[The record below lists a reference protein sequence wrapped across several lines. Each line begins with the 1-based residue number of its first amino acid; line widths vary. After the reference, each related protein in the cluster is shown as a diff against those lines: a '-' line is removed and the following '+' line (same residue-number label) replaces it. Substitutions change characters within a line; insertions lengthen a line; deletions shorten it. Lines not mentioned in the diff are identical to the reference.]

1 MSEIWI
7 SKQEAATLIGKQG
20 DFVRAQILPRM
31 VQDGKRRGS
40 GRGAPWELRGSA
52 VVQAYVEYLAEAAT
66 GDPESYSVSDSP
78 ALERQRMARARLL
91 EYELAE
97 RCRELISVEL
107 FQRAV
112 GAAFLPLRKFAEEQI
127 TEHGNGTAD
136 AWADAVEEFSQE
148 IQRVIG
154 QPVDTD
160 REDEPAEAP
169 KPAGSSASDSTD

>member
-1 MSEIWI
+1 VAEIWI

-31 VQDGKRRGS
+31 SDDGKRRGS

-52 VVQAYVEYLAEAAT
+52 VVNAYVEYLAEAAT

-97 RCRELISVEL
+97 RCGELISVEL
-107 FQRAV
+107 LRRTME
-112 GAAFLPLRKFAEEQI
+112 AAFLPLRKFAEQQI
-127 TEHGNGTAD
+127 KEHGNGTAD
-136 AWADAVEEFSQE
+136 AWTDAVEEFGQE
-148 IQRVIG
+148 IARVTRNPIDIDG
-154 QPVDTD
+154 AGTT
-160 REDEPAEAP
+160 AEA
-169 KPAGSSASDSTD
+169 AGVVDASAANPSD